1 MLNEL
6 FSEGTRT
13 ILQAD
18 DANSMY
24 FSIENRSPFLDKEL
38 TEFIYTVPTEYLM
51 KNGFTKFILRSA
63 MKGIVQKEILDDKRK
78 TGFNINV
85 GSMFDLKSDYMK
97 KNILN
102 KRNKIFNIIN
112 RDRILALLNDKNNIK
127 KYGKFIFSFINTSIF
142 LNKYA
147 VKKWDLKKIIED
159 LDHQKYQK

>member
-1 MLNEL
+1 M
-6 FSEGTRT
+6 F
-13 ILQAD
+13 
-18 DANSMY
+18 
-24 FSIENRSPFLDKEL
+24 
-38 TEFIYTVPTEYLM
+38 
-51 KNGFTKFILRSA
+51 
-63 MKGIVQKEILDDKRK
+63 QKEILDDKRK

-147 VKKWDLKKIIED
+147 VKK
-159 LDHQKYQK
+159 